1 MRGAVEDEEDS
12 ICSGEDDEHGTDDD
26 TISILLVWL
35 L

>member
-12 ICSGEDDEHGTDDD
+12 VCSGEDGEYGADDD